1 MAACAAFIH
10 GRGNSRGYQ
19 NFRGLLFLSL
29 HLAVERLIGVAVEAK
44 IPVEAVLGGYDPGDE
59 GFHHTVGNV
68 LTFITVGVL
77 PEGILEDGELLGV
90 VHHFF
95 GFFLC

>member
-19 NFRGLLFLSL
+19 NFRGLLLFSL
-29 HLAVERLIGVAVEAK
+29 HLAVQGLVGVTVEAQV
-44 IPVEAVLGGYDPGDE
+44 PVEAILGGHDPGDK

-68 LTFITVGVL
+68 LSFI
-77 PEGILEDGELLGV
+77 I
-90 VHHFF
+90 
-95 GFFLC
+95 